1 MNPDPLIGQSIRHY
15 TILRQLGSG
24 GMGVVYEA
32 QDGQLDRHIALKFL
46 PPDMARDSQV
56 LERFQR
62 EARAASSLNHPNIC
76 TIHTIE
82 QHELQHFIVME
93 LLVGQTLAERLRGQ
107 PMDVATIL
115 PLAIQMADA
124 LESAHA
130 KGIVHRD
137 IKPANLFLTDRGG
150 LKILDFGLAKI
161 TQGQTTQAA
170 DGGKTLAATDEL
182 TSPGSAVGT
191 ISYMSPEQAR
201 GQLVDAR
208 TDLFSTGTVLY
219 QMATGGLP
227 FPGDTSAVIFDAI
240 LNREPQPAAEV
251 NPALPLEF
259 VRILEKCLEK
269 DRTLRCQTATDLKT
283 DLNRLKRNL
292 ESDRNRTKAKIDS
305 DSGSHKQQR
314 KSVAVLYFENLGGSK
329 EDEYLR
335 DGITEDIIT
344 ELSKIRG
351 LNVFSRPT
359 VLAFRDQ
366 PLTPLQVGQKLGA
379 ACVLTGTLRRSGARL
394 RISAQ
399 LVDAQTDFPLWSERF
414 DREMKDV
421 FEVQDEMARKI
432 AEALRVTL
440 SPEELEAMAVKPTE
454 NLQAYD
460 LYLRGKSYA
469 RRQTRQ
475 DLEFALQMFENGV
488 AIDPSF
494 ALAYAASANACA
506 MLYYYSRDQRWL
518 ERAREASGKAVAL
531 RWDLPEVQVSQ
542 AWVLYAAALYD
553 EAVRMV
559 KKAIE
564 RKRDCE
570 GAYYLLCRALF
581 AAGRY
586 QEVLDLA
593 EAAIEASGE
602 DYNVYVPI
610 TNSLG
615 ALGKAEGARNMS
627 HRLIAA
633 LENHLKQVPEDA
645 RARILLGGEYAHM
658 ARTDD
663 ALRELNMA
671 VTLRANEALILY
683 NAACLYCTLNRK
695 AEALE
700 TLRKAWGVG
709 YRDSGWARRDPDLQ
723 PIHDDPEFNLRLGEG
738 AFHRRICGRIQR
750 PPLEPFITHL
760 KALGPSILSFVCFS
774 NWSHSMSSSAVDICP
789 PEPPP
794 FSRRSE
800 SSAAHSLHLHAA
812 RAQGRLPQG
821 RRDAAR
827 RAQAHRHGERAP
839 DRNRRPSA
847 GLCRLA
853 ARCRKADRARL
864 RPLRRAAARSAGRMA
879 FAAL

>member
-1 MNPDPLIGQSIRHY
+1 MNPDPLIGQSILHY

-32 QDGQLDRHIALKFL
+32 QDGQLDRHVALKFL
-46 PPDMARDSQV
+46 PPEMARDTQL

-82 QHELQHFIVME
+82 RHELQHFIVME

-107 PMDVATIL
+107 PMDVETIL
-115 PLAIQMADA
+115 PLAIQIADA

-137 IKPANLFLTDRGG
+137 IKPANLFLTDRGP

-161 TQGQTTQAA
+161 TQGQATQAA
-170 DGGKTLAATDEL
+170 DGDRTLAAGDEL

-219 QMATGGLP
+219 QMATGSLP

-240 LNREPQPAAEV
+240 LNREPQPAAEI
-251 NPALPLEF
+251 NPALPPEF
-259 VRILEKCLEK
+259 VRILEKCIEK

-283 DLNRLKRNL
+283 DLNRMKRNL
-292 ESDRNRTKAKIDS
+292 ESSTNRAKAKTDS
-305 DSGSHKQQR
+305 DSGTHKQR
-314 KSVAVLYFENLGGSK
+314 KSVAVLYFENLSGSK

-335 DGITEDIIT
+335 DGITEDVIT

-366 PLTPLQVGQKLGA
+366 AMTPQQVGQKLGA

-488 AIDPSF
+488 SIDPSF

-564 RKRDCE
+564 RKRDSE

-586 QEVLDLA
+586 QEVLDVA
-593 EAAIEASGE
+593 EAAIESSGE

-610 TNSLG
+610 MNSMG
-615 ALGKAEGARNMS
+615 ALGKSESERNMIQ
-627 HRLIAA
+627 RRIGA

-645 RARILLGGEYAHM
+645 RARILLGGDYARLG
-658 ARTDD
+658 RTDD
-663 ALRELNMA
+663 ALRELKMA

-683 NAACLYCTLNRK
+683 NAACLYCVLDRRT
-695 AEALE
+695 EALDA
-700 TLRKAWGVG
+700 LLKAWEVG
-709 YRDSGWARRDPDLQ
+709 YRDAVWARRDPDLLAL
-723 PIHDDPEFNLRLGEG
+723 HDDPEFNRM
-738 AFHRRICGRIQR
+738 F
-750 PPLEPFITHL
+750 
-760 KALGPSILSFVCFS
+760 
-774 NWSHSMSSSAVDICP
+774 
-789 PEPPP
+789 PEP
-794 FSRRSE
+794 
-800 SSAAHSLHLHAA
+800 AA
-812 RAQGRLPQG
+812 
-821 RRDAAR
+821 
-827 RAQAHRHGERAP
+827 
-839 DRNRRPSA
+839 
-847 GLCRLA
+847 
-853 ARCRKADRARL
+853 
-864 RPLRRAAARSAGRMA
+864 
-879 FAAL
+879 